1 MEEDILCYIC
11 YEPETKE
18 NSYVKEP
25 SPCICKGSILIHKK
39 CLQKLV
45 QKSRICSI
53 CKTKYKVQYLPNING
68 LELITEVAPNGD
80 TIQYTVNETGK
91 KHGINTERKQSG
103 EIVSRTNYEN
113 GLLNGDYKTW
123 YLNGQLECHCY
134 CLQNRIEGEFKSWY
148 QNGRLQEQS
157 FYKDGLKDG
166 LYKKWDINGK
176 KIENALYVNGIKK

>member
-25 SPCICKGSILIHKK
+25 PPCICKGSILIHKK
-39 CLQKLV
+39 CLQELI
-45 QKSRICSI
+45 QKSRVCSI

-68 LELITEVAPNGD
+68 LELITKVAPNGD
-80 TIQYTVNETGK
+80 IAQYTVNESGQ
-91 KHGINTERKQSG
+91 KHGIYSEAKQSG

-113 GLLNGDYKTW
+113 GLLHGEYKTW

-134 CLQNRIEGEFKSWY
+134 CLENRIEGEFKSWY
-148 QNGRLQEQS
+148 QNGKLQEQS
-157 FYKDGLKDG
+157 FYKNGLKDG
-166 LYKKWDINGK
+166 IYKKWDINGK
-176 KIENALYVNGIKK
+176 KIDNALYVNGIKK